1 MYPISV
7 YHQPQHRRGLA
18 VAFRF
23 ALVAVFFSTER
34 LHFSVRKGT
43 TEKTDRQVRPQG
55 MFLIE
60 PVR

>member
-43 TEKTDRQVRPQG
+43 TEKTDR
-55 MFLIE
+55 
-60 PVR
+60 